1 MLRLSVGSNLKMSD
15 IKNVSSEIQRPH
27 WLMVFYLLYMHI
39 AAIVGCFYIPHCK
52 WQTLVWAAFLYKLSG
67 IGITGGVHRLWSHR
81 SYKAHWT
88 LRSFLMILNSIANQG
103 SIYHWTRDHRTH
115 HKFSE
120 TDADP
125 HNVRN

>member
-1 MLRLSVGSNLKMSD
+1 MSD
-15 IKNVSSEIQRPH
+15 IKEVSPGTQRRH
-27 WLMVFYLLYMHI
+27 WFMILYLLYAHVGALI
-39 AAIVGCFYIPHCK
+39 GCFYITQCK
-52 WQTLVWAAFLYKLSG
+52 WQTLIWALILLVWSG
-67 IGITGGVHRLWSHR
+67 IGVTGGVHRLWAHR

-88 LRSFLMILNSIANQG
+88 IRTFLMLAFSTANQG
-103 SIYHWTRDHRTH
+103 SIYHWARDHRTH